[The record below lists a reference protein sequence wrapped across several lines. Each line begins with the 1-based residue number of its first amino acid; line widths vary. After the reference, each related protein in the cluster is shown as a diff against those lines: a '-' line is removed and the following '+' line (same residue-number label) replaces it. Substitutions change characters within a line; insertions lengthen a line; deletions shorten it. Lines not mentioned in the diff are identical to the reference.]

1 MDYKQSRTVL
11 YDFGRDRFR
20 AAALVVLGAGVVVQ
34 LRYGG
39 VSAGDPDDGT
49 YWARVTRQV
58 VDEAQ
63 ETLRNGQGQRRFKSE
78 GLVFVQLFAPRG
90 DSKAQDNLDRIAELV
105 RNDFRTY
112 QNAELEFTNAAITDN
127 VQPEPSW
134 QRANVVSNYTYR
146 QFIS

>member
-1 MDYKQSRTVL
+1 MDHFSSRTLL

-20 AAALVVLGAGVVVQ
+20 AAALAVLGVEIAVQ

-39 VSAGDPDDGT
+39 VSEPEPDDGV
-49 YWARVTRQV
+49 YWARVSRQT

-63 ETLRNGQGQRRFKSE
+63 ETLRNGLEQRRFKTE
-78 GLVFVQLFAPRG
+78 GLVFIQLFGPRS
-90 DSKAQDNLDRIAELV
+90 DSKALANLDQIAELI

-112 QNAELEFTNAAITDN
+112 QDADLEFTNPMIADN
-127 VQPEPSW
+127 VQPEANW